1 MALLWPLPA
10 WLARGLAGQPTALLT
25 SPGGE
30 GAVHLWT
37 WWASGRAASP
47 YAFHTT
53 LLNHPHGVDVQVIDP
68 LHAVVYAVGAA
79 LGGPA
84 VGWGLVAWL
93 GLGVAGLGGLLLAR
107 ASGATPAGRW
117 VAAAAGLSG
126 AALVG
131 AVHDGITE
139 GLGVG
144 WVAVQLAVLLG
155 FRDDPSWRRVA
166 LLAACITVGVH
177 AGVYNGVWIAALDI
191 PVALWLWRQS
201 RRPVAA
207 GLAALALCGPYLW
220 AALGIGADR
229 PGAGDRHLPHA
240 PDPRVEPWRG
250 AWMEG
255 ADVLDL
261 FVPAPL
267 TGAADWPTTAYL
279 GVALLAAAV
288 VGAVR
293 WGRGS
298 RAWLLGAAAFASLA
312 LGPFL
317 VVAGDSL
324 GPWTPAALLE
334 LTPLGRMTRWYRAG
348 AVATL
353 LLAPVAAHAAKRW
366 PAALA
371 LSALILVDGRAL
383 GPAPLDLGHV
393 AVLPAGALVGLE
405 GPIAEQ
411 PPQFPV
417 RQRAVTAD
425 LNLLLQVQ
433 HGQPTT
439 GTIDAVPGAATTGPG
454 MRSIQR
460 SLALPPGADGLR
472 LAEQGAALLSR
483 DGYRWLAVYPGRVR
497 GSGEPSVAATL
508 GPPVAEDAR
517 VRVYRLVPP
526 P

>member
-1 MALLWPLPA
+1 
-10 WLARGLAGQPTALLT
+10 
-25 SPGGE
+25 
-30 GAVHLWT
+30 
-37 WWASGRAASP
+37 
-47 YAFHTT
+47 
-53 LLNHPHGVDVQVIDP
+53 
-68 LHAVVYAVGAA
+68 
-79 LGGPA
+79 
-84 VGWGLVAWL
+84 
-93 GLGVAGLGGLLLAR
+93 
-107 ASGATPAGRW
+107 
-117 VAAAAGLSG
+117 
-126 AALVG
+126 
-131 AVHDGITE
+131 
-139 GLGVG
+139 
-144 WVAVQLAVLLG
+144 
-155 FRDDPSWRRVA
+155 
-166 LLAACITVGVH
+166 
-177 AGVYNGVWIAALDI
+177 
-191 PVALWLWRQS
+191 
-201 RRPVAA
+201 
-207 GLAALALCGPYLW
+207 
-220 AALGIGADR
+220 
-229 PGAGDRHLPHA
+229 
-240 PDPRVEPWRG
+240 
-250 AWMEG
+250 
-255 ADVLDL
+255 
-261 FVPAPL
+261 
-267 TGAADWPTTAYL
+267 
-279 GVALLAAAV
+279 
-288 VGAVR
+288 
-293 WGRGS
+293 
-298 RAWLLGAAAFASLA
+298 
-312 LGPFL
+312 
-317 VVAGDSL
+317 
-324 GPWTPAALLE
+324 
-334 LTPLGRMTRWYRAG
+334 MTRWYRAG

-405 GPIAEQ
+405 GPIAEK

-417 RQRAVTAD
+417 RQRGVTAD